1 MQPIWDG
8 TEWRERRRRRRKDNE
23 KKREEIFL
31 FESLKTSRD
40 EHPHCA
46 YDADRVLELLH
57 VDRHS
62 SRSAAHH
69 APLSFTMTLFFSF
82 FLVFLIIRTPFSRRR
97 RRRPGLRS
105 RPTTT
110 LVSSLDWLVS
120 AHVVPVV
127 SQGSAGAGAA
137 ASCSTNDEWPDLHT
151 GGRDQQRQNWAERET
166 RSLCKGHDPS
176 GRRSWEKFPPRL
188 QNVIPRDKNLRKVWM
203 QPRPTEFVPFTFPDA
218 LHVRVSKGEE
228 EEEEEEENRRRL

>member
-8 TEWRERRRRRRKDNE
+8 TEWRERRRRRRRKDNE

-69 APLSFTMTLFFSF
+69 APLSFTMTLFFF
-82 FLVFLIIRTPFSRRR
+82 FLSSFSNHPNALLSSSSSSAGPPFTADDPRFFPRLTRLGSCRTRRF
-97 RRRPGLRS
+97 PGQCRS
-105 RPTTT
+105 R
-110 LVSSLDWLVS
+110 SSSVVLD
-120 AHVVPVV
+120 
-127 SQGSAGAGAA
+127 
-137 ASCSTNDEWPDLHT
+137 E
-151 GGRDQQRQNWAERET
+151 
-166 RSLCKGHDPS
+166 
-176 GRRSWEKFPPRL
+176 
-188 QNVIPRDKNLRKVWM
+188 
-203 QPRPTEFVPFTFPDA
+203 
-218 LHVRVSKGEE
+218 
-228 EEEEEEENRRRL
+228 

>member
-8 TEWRERRRRRRKDNE
+8 TEWRERRRRRRRKDNE

-97 RRRPGLRS
+97 RRPSFLPSTDSS
-105 RPTTT
+105 RLMSYPSFPRA
-110 LVSSLDWLVS
+110 V
-120 AHVVPVV
+120 
-127 SQGSAGAGAA
+127 Q
-137 ASCSTNDEWPDLHT
+137 EQE
-151 GGRDQQRQNWAERET
+151 QQRRARRMMNGLTYTPAAETSSDRTELREKQGACVKVT
-166 RSLCKGHDPS
+166 THPGVGVGKNS
-176 GRRSWEKFPPRL
+176 RRDFKMLFRG
-188 QNVIPRDKNLRKVWM
+188 IKI
-203 QPRPTEFVPFTFPDA
+203 
-218 LHVRVSKGEE
+218 
-228 EEEEEEENRRRL
+228 

>member
-8 TEWRERRRRRRKDNE
+8 TEWRERRRRRRRKDNE

-69 APLSFTMTLFFSF
+69 APLSFTMTLFFF
-82 FLVFLIIRTPFSRRR
+82 FLSSFSNHPNALLSSSSSSAGPPFTADDPPRPSFLPSTDSSRLMSYPSFPRAVQEQEQQRRARRMMNGLAYTPAAETSSDRTELREKQGACVKVTTHPGVGVGKNSRRDFKMLFR
-97 RRRPGLRS
+97 GI
-105 RPTTT
+105 
-110 LVSSLDWLVS
+110 
-120 AHVVPVV
+120 
-127 SQGSAGAGAA
+127 
-137 ASCSTNDEWPDLHT
+137 
-151 GGRDQQRQNWAERET
+151 
-166 RSLCKGHDPS
+166 K
-176 GRRSWEKFPPRL
+176 
-188 QNVIPRDKNLRKVWM
+188 I
-203 QPRPTEFVPFTFPDA
+203 
-218 LHVRVSKGEE
+218 
-228 EEEEEEENRRRL
+228 

>member
-105 RPTTT
+105 RPTTGPPFRPA
-110 LVSSLDWLVS
+110 D
-120 AHVVPVV
+120 
-127 SQGSAGAGAA
+127 
-137 ASCSTNDEWPDLHT
+137 
-151 GGRDQQRQNWAERET
+151 
-166 RSLCKGHDPS
+166 DP
-176 GRRSWEKFPPRL
+176 RFFPRL
-188 QNVIPRDKNLRKVWM
+188 TRLGSCRT
-203 QPRPTEFVPFTFPDA
+203 RRFPGQCRSRSSSVVLD
-218 LHVRVSKGEE
+218 E
-228 EEEEEEENRRRL
+228 